1 MSVIGR
7 LDEQVD
13 AVLIAPLKKR
23 GEKTPDETTPPAR
36 SPNRDVPSSSAKQ
49 RRAPV
54 SGRMA
59 EQESPKPDELPVWLL

>member
-13 AVLIAPLKKR
+13 AVFIAPLKKR

-36 SPNRDVPSSSAKQ
+36 SPDRDAPSSEKH
-49 RRAPV
+49 RPAPV
-54 SGRMA
+54 SDKMS
-59 EQESPKPDELPVWLL
+59 EQESPEPDELPVWLL

>member
-23 GEKTPDETTPPAR
+23 GEKTPDETTPPLLR
-36 SPNRDVPSSSAKQ
+36 SPARNAPSSVKP
-49 RRAPV
+49 RRAPAND
-54 SGRMA
+54 RMS
-59 EQESPKPDELPVWLL
+59 EPESPKRDELPVWLL